1 MKKLT
6 PTQVRFLRAQA
17 HHLKPLVLVGDAGL
31 SDAVLKEIAATI
43 KAHELI
49 KIKVNNDERSERD
62 AMLNTICET
71 VQAAPI
77 QHIGKTLLVYKPA
90 PTPKLALPRN

>member
-6 PTQVRFLRAQA
+6 STQIRFLRAQA
-17 HHLKPLVLVGDAGL
+17 HHLRPLVLIGDAGL

-43 KAHELI
+43 KVHELI
-49 KIKVNNDERSERD
+49 KIKVTNDERAEREE
-62 AMLNTICET
+62 MLNTICST
-71 VQAAPI
+71 IDAAAI

-90 PTPKLALPRN
+90 VEAKLKLPR

>member
-6 PTQVRFLRAQA
+6 PTQIRFLRAQA
-17 HHLKPLVLVGDAGL
+17 HHLRPLVLVGDAGL

-49 KIKVNNDERSERD
+49 KIKVANDERSERET
-62 AMLNTICET
+62 MLSTICES
-71 VQAAPI
+71 VGAAAV

-90 PTPKLALPRN
+90 AEAKIKLPR

>member
-6 PTQVRFLRAQA
+6 ATQIRFLRAQA
-17 HHLKPLVLVGDAGL
+17 HHLRPLVLVGDAGL

-49 KIKVNNDERSERD
+49 KIRVANDERAEREQ
-62 AMLNTICET
+62 MLSTICST
-71 VQAAPI
+71 VGAAAI

-90 PTPKLALPRN
+90 AEAKLKLPR

>member
-6 PTQVRFLRAQA
+6 PTQIRFLRAQA
-17 HHLKPLVLVGDAGL
+17 HHLRPLVLVGDGGL

-49 KIKVNNDERSERD
+49 KIKVANDERSERE
-62 AMLNTICET
+62 AMLSTICES
-71 VQAAPI
+71 VGAAAV

-90 PTPKLALPRN
+90 AEAKIKLPLK

>member
-6 PTQVRFLRAQA
+6 STQIRFLRAQA
-17 HHLKPLVLVGDAGL
+17 HHLKPLVLVGDGGL

-49 KIKVNNDERSERD
+49 KIKVANDERSERET
-62 AMLNTICET
+62 MLSTICET
-71 VQAAPI
+71 IGAAAV

-90 PTPKLALPRN
+90 AEAKIKLPR

>member
-6 PTQVRFLRAQA
+6 PTQIRFLRAQA
-17 HHLKPLVLVGDAGL
+17 HHLRPLVLVGDAGL

-49 KIKVNNDERSERD
+49 KIKVANDERSERET
-62 AMLNTICET
+62 MLSTICET
-71 VQAAPI
+71 IGAAAV

-90 PTPKLALPRN
+90 AEAKIKLPR

>member
-6 PTQVRFLRAQA
+6 PTQIRFLRAQA
-17 HHLKPLVLVGDAGL
+17 HHLKPVVQIGDAGL
-31 SDAVLKEIAATI
+31 SAAVLKEIAGAI

-49 KIKVNNDERSERD
+49 KIKVANDERAERE
-62 AMLNTICET
+62 AMLSTICET
-71 VQAAPI
+71 VGAAAI

-90 PTPKLALPRN
+90 AETKLKLPR

>member
-6 PTQVRFLRAQA
+6 PTQIRFLRAQA
-17 HHLKPLVLVGDAGL
+17 HHLKPVVQIGDAGL
-31 SDAVLKEIAATI
+31 SEAVLKEIAGAI

-49 KIKVNNDERSERD
+49 KIKVANDERAERE
-62 AMLNTICET
+62 AMLSTICENLG
-71 VQAAPI
+71 AAAI

-90 PTPKLALPRN
+90 ADAKLKLPR

>member
-6 PTQVRFLRAQA
+6 STQIRFLRAQA
-17 HHLKPLVLVGDAGL
+17 HHLRPLVLIGDGGL

-49 KIKVNNDERSERD
+49 KIKVANDERSEREE
-62 AMLNTICET
+62 MLAKICET
-71 VQAAPI
+71 VDAAAI

-90 PTPKLALPRN
+90 AEAKIKLPR